1 MQMSDHWKVILKKK
15 KKTEND
21 IKKAKRLTGIKFF
34 AKGFIYIL
42 QSQMKSLRKNSSNIV
57 INSNYWELVRL
68 INQSISLLMHGQRNL
83 IKFETNKQI
92 W

>member
-1 MQMSDHWKVILKKK
+1 MQMSDHWKVILK

-42 QSQMKSLRKNSSNIV
+42 QSQMKSLRKNSNIV

>member
-15 KKTEND
+15 ITEND
-21 IKKAKRLTGIKFF
+21 IKKAKRLSGIKFL
-34 AKGFIYIL
+34 ANGFIYIL
-42 QSQMKSLRKNSSNIV
+42 QSQMKSLRKNSNIV

-68 INQSISLLMHGQRNL
+68 INQSISLLIHGQRNL
-83 IKFETNKQI
+83 IKLETNKQI

>member
-1 MQMSDHWKVILKKK
+1 MQMSDHWKVILK

-42 QSQMKSLRKNSSNIV
+42 QSQMKSLRKNSNIV

-68 INQSISLLMHGQRNL
+68 INQSISLLIHGQRNL

>member
-1 MQMSDHWKVILKKK
+1 MQMSDHRKVILKKK
-15 KKTEND
+15 ITEND
-21 IKKAKRLTGIKFF
+21 IKKAKRLTGIKFL

-42 QSQMKSLRKNSSNIV
+42 QSQMKCLRKNSNIV

-68 INQSISLLMHGQRNL
+68 INQSISLLIHGQRNL